1 LDCSSIYDKACLE
14 VMPWDSFHLQ
24 AIETVEMVTIISSE
38 FATYIEDMKFDV
50 YNLVAICMVLSVILA
65 WSAVVFQS
73 FVVV

>member
-1 LDCSSIYDKACLE
+1 
-14 VMPWDSFHLQ
+14 LQ